1 MTREQETAKSNHITG
16 NNLETALDFQAL
28 FAAVPGLYLVL
39 TPDFAIAAGSDA
51 YFQATMTKREEVVGR
66 FIFDVFPDNPD
77 DPSAK
82 GVENLQAS
90 LESVLKYRKPHTM
103 AIQKYDIRRLE
114 SAGGG
119 FEERY
124 WSPQNSPVFDANG
137 DITYIIHRAEDVT
150 EFVRLKQHSS
160 EQRRINQAL
169 QIHNEQIEAELYV
182 RAQESAQREQALRA
196 LSEQRLKLALLTAKL
211 GSWELNLTTAKL
223 TCSDR
228 CLANFGRSS
237 QAEFCHH
244 QDLLD
249 AIHPEDRERVQA
261 AINYAIENQTD
272 YEIEYR
278 NIWLDGSIHW
288 VLVQGQVICDNSGI
302 PVRMVGVT
310 LDMSERQA
318 ALRDRK
324 RAEETLR
331 ESERRFK
338 RLVESN
344 LFGIV
349 FGDCFGKLHYANDY
363 ILNLL
368 GYTLEEFQSGQVRWD
383 ELTPKEFAALDAKG
397 IEQLT
402 ARGVCKP
409 YEKVYLHKNGR
420 RIPILIAAALLDEP
434 DNETQE
440 VIAFILDLT
449 ELKRVSEERD
459 RFFNLSVDMLAIGNL
474 EGYLTQLNPAWEKV
488 LGFSAAELKAQPYIE
503 FVHPDDREATLIE
516 AQKLTQGCEKSGF
529 ENRYRTAYGSYR
541 WFSWNVISFPE
552 QNIFYAIARDISSA
566 KLAEIE
572 REQLLLREQTAR
584 EAAER
589 ASRIKDEFLAV
600 LSHELRSPLNPILGW
615 SKLLQSGKLNPAK
628 TTEAI
633 AIIERNARLQV
644 QLIDDL
650 LDVSRI
656 LRGKLVLNAAPLNLE
671 GVILSAID
679 TVQLAADA
687 KSIQIQTE
695 INPTVSVIGDAT
707 RLQQVVWNLLSNA
720 VKFTLQSGKIK
731 VNLRRIASNAQI
743 QVIDTG
749 KGISQEFLP
758 YVFEH
763 FRQEDGSTTRKF
775 GGLGLGLAIVRQIV
789 ELHGGTV
796 AVESRGVGQGATFTV
811 QIPLSSNAVQ
821 TPILQSTEV
830 SSNLSGINILV
841 VDDDTDS
848 REFIAFILEQQQA
861 KVTAVASG
869 LEALEVLT
877 QAPCDLLISDI
888 GMPQMDG
895 YMLIQAIRAKEQG
908 KLIPAI
914 ALTAY
919 VGEINEI
926 HAINAGF
933 QKHISKPI
941 DADVVV
947 ESARALVRHLL

>member
-1 MTREQETAKSNHITG
+1 MTREQVTAKSNNITG

-28 FAAVPGLYLVL
+28 FAALPGLYLVL
-39 TPDFAIAAGSDA
+39 TPASAIATASDA
-51 YFQATMTKREEVVGR
+51 YLLATMTKREEIVGR
-66 FIFDVFPDNPD
+66 FVFDVFPDNPN
-77 DPSAK
+77 DPNAD
-82 GVENLQAS
+82 GVKNLRAS
-90 LESVLKYRKPHTM
+90 LENVLKYRKPHAM

-114 SAGGG
+114 SNDGG

-124 WSPQNSPVFDANG
+124 WSLLNSPVFDANG
-137 DITYIIHRAEDVT
+137 EITYIINRVEDVT
-150 EFVRLKQHSS
+150 EFVRLQQQHS
-160 EQRRINQAL
+160 EQQQLNQAL
-169 QIHNEQIEAELYV
+169 KIRNERIEAEMYV
-182 RAQESAQREQALRA
+182 RAQESAQREQALCA
-196 LSEQRLKLALLTAKL
+196 TSVAAQH
-211 GSWELNLTTAKL
+211 
-223 TCSDR
+223 
-228 CLANFGRSS
+228 
-237 QAEFCHH
+237 QAETAYMQVGQILESMTDAFVA
-244 QDLLD
+244 LD
-249 AIHPEDRERVQA
+249 RDWRITYQNA
-261 AINYAIENQTD
+261 AGEKINGKPRTEIIGKTHWEVWTASVGTN
-272 YEIEYR
+272 IEYQYR
-278 NIWLDGSIHW
+278 RAMAEQVPVKFEHHYYAPPDLDVWLEIRAYPNIDG
-288 VLVQGQVICDNSGI
+288 LGI
-302 PVRMVGVT
+302 FYRDIT
-310 LDMSERQA
+310 ESKQA
-318 ALRDRK
+318 ENIL
-324 RAEETLR
+324 L

-349 FGDCFGKLHYANDY
+349 FGDCLGKLHYANSY
-363 ILNLL
+363 LLNLL
-368 GYTLEEFQSGQVRWD
+368 GYTLEEFQSKQVRWD
-383 ELTPKEFAALDAKG
+383 ELTPKEFTALDTKAV
-397 IEQLT
+397 EQLT
-402 ARGVCKP
+402 ARGVCEP

-420 RIPILIAAALLDEP
+420 RIPILIAAALVDEP
-434 DNETQE
+434 YNETQE

-459 RFFNLSVDMLAIGNL
+459 RFFNLSSDMLAIGNL
-474 EGYLTQLNPAWEKV
+474 EGYFTQLNPAWEKI
-488 LGFSAAELKAQPYIE
+488 LGFSQTELKAQPYIK
-503 FVHPDDREATLIE
+503 FVHPDDKDATLFE
-516 AQKLTQGCEKSGF
+516 AQKLAQGCEIIGF
-529 ENRYRTAYGSYR
+529 SNRYRTASGSYR
-541 WFSWNVISFPE
+541 WISWNVVSFPE
-552 QNIFYAIARDISSA
+552 QNIFYAVARDISNS

-615 SKLLQSGKLNPAK
+615 SKLLQSGKLNPTK

-633 AIIERNARLQV
+633 AIIERNAKLQV

-656 LRGKLVLNAAPLNLE
+656 LRGKLVLNAAPLNLVS
-671 GVILSAID
+671 VILSAID

-687 KSIQIQTE
+687 KSIQIKTE
-695 INPTVSVIGDAT
+695 INPAVSVIGDAT

-720 VKFTLQSGKIK
+720 VKFTPQSGKIK
-731 VNLRRIASNAQI
+731 VHLRAISNNAQI

-789 ELHGGTV
+789 ELHGGPV
-796 AVESRGVGQGATFTV
+796 AVESPGVGQGAKFTV

-821 TPILQSTEV
+821 TPIPQCTDTSL
-830 SSNLSGINILV
+830 NLNGINILV

-848 REFIAFILEQQQA
+848 REFIVFILEQQQA

-877 QAPCDLLISDI
+877 QATPDLLISDI

-895 YMLIQAIRAKEQG
+895 YMLIQAIRATERG

-919 VGEINEI
+919 VGESNEI
-926 HAINAGF
+926 QAMNAGF

>member
-1 MTREQETAKSNHITG
+1 MTREQVTAKSNNITG

-28 FAAVPGLYLVL
+28 FAALPGLYLVL
-39 TPDFAIAAGSDA
+39 TPASAIATASDA
-51 YFQATMTKREEVVGR
+51 YLLATMTKREEIIGR
-66 FIFDVFPDNPD
+66 FVFDVFPDNPD
-77 DPSAK
+77 DPSAT
-82 GVENLQAS
+82 GVENLRAS
-90 LESVLKYRKPHTM
+90 LENVLKYRKPHTM
-103 AIQKYDIRRLE
+103 AIQKYDIRRPE

-137 DITYIIHRAEDVT
+137 EITHIIHQVEDVS
-150 EFVRLKQHSS
+150 EFVRLKQYSS

-169 QIHNEQIEAELYV
+169 QIHNEQMEAEMYV

-196 LSEQRLKLALLTAKL
+196 LSEQRLKLALQTAKL
-211 GSWELNLTTAKL
+211 GSWELDLTTGTL

-228 CLANFGRSS
+228 CLANFGRST
-237 QAEFCHH
+237 QAELCHH

-261 AINYAIENQTD
+261 AINYAIENQND

-288 VLVQGQVICDNSGI
+288 VLVRGQVICDNSAI

-349 FGDCFGKLHYANDY
+349 FGDCFGKLHYANEY
-363 ILNLL
+363 LLNLL
-368 GYTLEEFQSGQVRWD
+368 GYTLEEFQSEQVRWD
-383 ELTPKEFAALDAKG
+383 ELTPKQFAALDAKAV
-397 IEQLT
+397 EQLT
-402 ARGVCKP
+402 ARGVCEP

-420 RIPILIAAALLDEP
+420 RIPILIAAALVDEP
-434 DNETQE
+434 YNETQE

-459 RFFNLSVDMLAIGNL
+459 RFFNLSSDMLAIGNL
-474 EGYLTQLNPAWEKV
+474 EGYFTQLNPAWEKI
-488 LGFSAAELKAQPYIE
+488 LGFSQTELKAQPYIK
-503 FVHPDDREATLIE
+503 FVHPDDKDATLFE
-516 AQKLTQGCEKSGF
+516 AQKLAQGCEIIGF
-529 ENRYRTAYGSYR
+529 SNRYRTASGSYR
-541 WFSWNVISFPE
+541 WISWNVVSFPE
-552 QNIFYAIARDISSA
+552 QNIFYAVARDISNS

-615 SKLLQSGKLNPAK
+615 SKLLQSGKLNPTK

-633 AIIERNARLQV
+633 AIIERNAKLQV

-656 LRGKLVLNAAPLNLE
+656 LRGKLVLNAAPLNL
-671 GVILSAID
+671 GSVILSAID
-679 TVQLAADA
+679 TVRLAADA
-687 KSIQIQTE
+687 KSIQIKTE
-695 INPTVSVIGDAT
+695 INPAVSVIGDAT

-720 VKFTLQSGKIK
+720 VKFTPQSGKIE
-731 VNLRRIASNAQI
+731 VHLRAISNNAQI

-796 AVESRGVGQGATFTV
+796 SVESPGVGQGAKFTV

-821 TPILQSTEV
+821 TPIPQCTDTSL
-830 SSNLSGINILV
+830 NLNGINILV

-848 REFIAFILEQQQA
+848 REFIVFILEQQQA

-877 QAPCDLLISDI
+877 QATPDLLISDI

-895 YMLIQAIRAKEQG
+895 YMLIQAIRATEQG

-919 VGEINEI
+919 VGESNEI
-926 HAINAGF
+926 QAMNAGF